1 MNEFNPS
8 PYDRIV
14 IGGQTYQVMP
24 HPSVP
29 AFAFG
34 QEGRKALVYQIANT
48 ADGSLYA
55 LKEFK
60 EAFRVPELV
69 DVCDALARFS
79 SWRGL
84 EVCARQCLHAGQ
96 HDDALANYP
105 DLEFAVLMPWITG
118 STWYDIVV
126 GEKPLGRLDA
136 LTFANATAEV
146 LSALEESSLAHCDI
160 AAPNVIINPNTGHTH
175 LIDVEDLYAPGFASP
190 SALPAGTAG
199 YAHKVAS
206 EGLWSP
212 TADRFAGAIL
222 LAEMATWHDPAIR
235 KASDEEHFFG
245 PAEMQLDSPRY
256 QLMLATLSGMDTR
269 LAELLDMAWRSETLD
284 DCPRLS
290 DWRNVIYDVF
300 RREQISKVVADWQPI
315 AVPGGMPETKPQEV
329 EPLQPAV
336 PEPHPPAPVVDDEP
350 VAEPTPAPAPSPAPA
365 PIEPAMDR
373 LDAPTAR
380 PTLPSRPIAMPST
393 QGQPAPAA
401 PQTRQIAPPPAGGPV
416 KEWRPLVAPS
426 TSPAAPNG
434 SAGVPIAPQPN
445 RPIPIAMPDVDDE
458 VTAEPPP
465 EPVVAAPDEA
475 EPAAKVDEP
484 PAGMLL
490 KPVLDLSHV
499 DKRNRP
505 HLVWSESPD
514 ATHYLLQESDT
525 PEFDSPKEFKL
536 KADDTRWNPV
546 WGRSGRLFY
555 RVRARSGDEDGPWS
569 EVLSL
574 RIA

>member
-8 PYDRIV
+8 PHDRIV

-69 DVCDALARFS
+69 DVCNALARFS

-96 HDDALANYP
+96 HDDVIARYP

-126 GEKPLGRLDA
+126 GEKPLSRLDA

-160 AAPNVIINPNTGHTH
+160 AAPNVIVNPNTGHTH
-175 LIDVEDLYAPGFASP
+175 LIDIEDLYAPGFASP

-212 TADRFAGAIL
+212 TADRFAGAVL
-222 LAEMATWHDPAIR
+222 LAEMACWHFPDIR

-245 PAEMQLDSPRY
+245 PDEMQIDSPRY

-269 LAELLDMAWRSETLD
+269 LAELLDVAWRSETLD

-300 RREQISKVVADWQPI
+300 RCEQISKVVADWQPI
-315 AVPGGMPETKPQEV
+315 AIPGGMPGSVAAARPQEI
-329 EPLQPAV
+329 EAPTQPA
-336 PEPHPPAPVVDDEP
+336 PSDDDQP
-350 VAEPTPAPAPSPAPA
+350 VAEPAPVPLPSTSAEPSKPAAGPA
-365 PIEPAMDR
+365 
-373 LDAPTAR
+373 
-380 PTLPSRPIAMPST
+380 LPSRPIAMPPT
-393 QGQPAPAA
+393 QAQPAPAA
-401 PQTRQIAPPPAGGPV
+401 PSVRSITPPAPAPGGPV

-426 TSPAAPNG
+426 APTAPPG
-434 SAGVPIAPQPN
+434 SAAIPITPQPT
-445 RPIPIAMPDVDDE
+445 PIDTPAEVDE
-458 VTAEPPP
+458 GETAPPP
-465 EPVVAAPDEA
+465 EPVIVDELVEE
-475 EPAAKVDEP
+475 EPPVMVDEP
-484 PAGMLL
+484 PAGLLL

-505 HLVWSESPD
+505 HLVWSESPG
-514 ATHYLLQESDT
+514 ATHYLLQESST
-525 PEFDSPKEFKL
+525 PEFETPKEFKL

-546 WGRSGRLFY
+546 WGRSGKLFY
-555 RVRARSGDEDGPWS
+555 RVRARSEDEDGPWS